1 MKRWPNSL
9 AKEERYEKTIGSPS
23 SRTTNKFYQ
32 QRTSKKELCR
42 AIPPKNL
49 FQILTFL
56 LYSFLRYLMIAP
68 LGKLPP
74 LMHWRSGR
82 SLSRRGTVEVV
93 LQIYQY
99 KVTSIDAQ
107 PYFIRTCFFPRE
119 FFCPISP
126 PRASQCKVVR
136 SPTWKGP
143 SRGPTPPPSS
153 SCSRSGP
160 GGTDCFYLE
169 IVS

>member
-107 PYFIRTCFFPRE
+107 PYFIRTCFFSRE
-119 FFCPISP
+119 FFLSYL
-126 PRASQCKVVR
+126 
-136 SPTWKGP
+136 T
-143 SRGPTPPPSS
+143 S
-153 SCSRSGP
+153 SCLTMQGCSLPNMERPEP
-160 GGTDCFYLE
+160 GSNTSSLV
-169 IVS
+169 IVQP